1 MILTVTLNPCID
13 KTVWIKKME
22 TGRIIRSHRVTYQS
36 GGKGINVSRV
46 LTNLGVDNKALTF
59 GGGASGQHLAEL
71 LRREG
76 IQHRIIP
83 IAGMV
88 RTVTTV
94 VEEDTYFQTAY
105 VEPGPQLLEGEIN
118 LMMDAFGE
126 EAEAADVIVLSGS
139 APDEQQAWIIPEMIK
154 RSKKMGKKVWLDTRD
169 KAFSMGVEA
178 RPYFIKPN
186 LDELEQYIG
195 REIDKKERLTI
206 LQKLYDQGIAYVI
219 LSLGKDGAVMIC
231 PEGVY
236 SQEAFPVRVV
246 NAVGSG
252 DSFTAGFL
260 YGYTQGYPPAKCLNL
275 GCRAGAINASMWE
288 AAFVSSLDVESCP
301 FGMGQDKNE

>member
-13 KTVWIKKME
+13 KTVWIEKME

-46 LTNLGVDNKALTF
+46 LTNLGVGNRALTF
-59 GGGASGQHLAEL
+59 GGGASGQLLTEL

-76 IQHRIIP
+76 IKHRIIP
-83 IAGMV
+83 VEGMI

-105 VEPGPQLLEGEIN
+105 VEPGPHLSEGEIN
-118 LMMDAFGE
+118 RMMDAFGE
-126 EAEAADVIVLSGS
+126 EAEAAEVIVLSGS
-139 APDEQQAWIIPEMIK
+139 APAQEHAWMIPEMIE
-154 RSKKMGKKVWLDTRD
+154 RGRKMGKKIWMDTRD

-178 RPYFIKPN
+178 QPYFIKPN
-186 LDELEQYIG
+186 LEELEQYTG
-195 REIDKKERLTI
+195 RKIAEKERLAI
-206 LQKLYDQGIAYVI
+206 LQKLYDQGISYVI
-219 LSLGKDGAVMIC
+219 LSLGKEGAVMIC
-231 PEGVY
+231 PEGAY
-236 SQEAFPVRVV
+236 YQEAFPVKVV

-260 YGYTQGYPPAKCLNL
+260 YGYTRGYPPAQCLSL
-275 GCRAGAINASMWE
+275 GCRAGAVNASMWE
-288 AAFVSSLDVESCP
+288 AAFVSSLEVESCP
-301 FGMGQDKNE
+301 FGRGQDKDK

>member
-22 TGRIIRSHRVTYQS
+22 TGRIIRSQRVTYQS

-46 LTNLGVDNKALTF
+46 LTKLGVENNALTF
-59 GGGASGQHLAEL
+59 GGGASGRHLTEL
-71 LRREG
+71 LRQEG

-83 IAGMV
+83 IDGMV

-105 VEPGPQLLEGEIN
+105 VEPGPHLSEREIN
-118 LMMDAFGE
+118 RMMDAFGE
-126 EAEAADVIVLSGS
+126 EAEAAELIVLSGS
-139 APDEQQAWIIPEMIK
+139 APDQEHAWMIPEMIG
-154 RSKKMGKKVWLDTRD
+154 RGKKMGKKVWLDTRD
-169 KAFSMGVEA
+169 KAFSIGVEA

-186 LDELEQYIG
+186 LEELEQYIG
-195 REIDKKERLTI
+195 RKIAGKERLPV
-206 LQKLYDQGIAYVI
+206 LQKLHDQGIAYVI
-219 LSLGKDGAVMIC
+219 LSLGEEGAVMIC

-236 SQEAFPVRVV
+236 YQEAFPVRVV

-260 YGYTQGYPPAKCLNL
+260 YGYIQGYPPSKCLNL
-275 GCRAGAINASMWE
+275 GCRAGAVNASMWE
-288 AAFVSSLDVESCP
+288 AAFVSSLKIEAYP
-301 FGMGQDKNE
+301 FGKGQDKDK